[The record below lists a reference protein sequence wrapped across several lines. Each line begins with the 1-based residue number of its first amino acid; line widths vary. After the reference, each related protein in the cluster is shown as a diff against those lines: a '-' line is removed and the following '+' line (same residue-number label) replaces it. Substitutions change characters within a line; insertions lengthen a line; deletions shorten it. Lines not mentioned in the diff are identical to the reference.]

1 MAGEMKQAGT
11 RDDRAGRS
19 VHRKLA
25 AAAVLA
31 AGLMLGSQKHVKAD
45 SIEVMA
51 GNKNAV
57 VDLKASAP
65 LTDRLGAFIRA
76 RPSVD
81 YKGALDSFALADLT
95 INLKGG
101 LDAVA
106 EVQAFG
112 GTAVPRAGVQHFVSR
127 GAFSLYSLAT
137 IGTDKSPYLEMLA
150 SLEFSPA
157 IYKALCLIAKAEVVT
172 DTGSGGHVFSRQ
184 SPRLGLGLNGWSA
197 GAAADLAEIGNHPK
211 SGDGTF
217 SWNVGGF
224 IAKKF

>member
-1 MAGEMKQAGT
+1 MAAG
-11 RDDRAGRS
+11 
-19 VHRKLA
+19 
-25 AAAVLA
+25 AVLA
-31 AGLMLGSQKHVKAD
+31 AGLMLTLSKPARAD
-45 SIEVMA
+45 SIELMA
-51 GNKNAV
+51 GNNKATM
-57 VDLKASAP
+57 DLKASAP
-65 LTDRLGAFIRA
+65 LTDRLGVFIRA

-81 YKGALDSFALADLT
+81 YKGAIDSFALADLA

-112 GTAVPRAGVQHFVSR
+112 GTAVPRAGIQHFVSK

-157 IYKALCLIAKAEVVT
+157 IYKALCLIAKAEAVT

-184 SPRLGLGLNGWSA
+184 SPRLGLGLNGWAA

-224 IAKKF
+224 IAKRF